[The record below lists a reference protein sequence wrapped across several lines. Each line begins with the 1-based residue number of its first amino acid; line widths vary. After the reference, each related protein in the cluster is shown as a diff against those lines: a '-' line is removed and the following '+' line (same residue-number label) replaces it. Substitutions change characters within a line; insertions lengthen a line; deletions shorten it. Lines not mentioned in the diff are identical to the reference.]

1 MDIVELDQA
10 LITLVEKK
18 MELGR
23 LSYADSSYDEV
34 EEELHDLEDAFVDK
48 YGDYLESVFEGVHDK
63 HCPDSDV
70 LLPTAYLAN
79 KYLKTGQKENGSF
92 DYDVANY
99 QEGVVVD
106 SDFYDI
112 ARLVLIP
119 NPARIVLFAKD
130 GAHREDVWV
139 ATK

>member
-1 MDIVELDQA
+1 MDNVELNQA

-23 LSYADSSYDEV
+23 LSYSDASYDEV

-48 YGDYLESVFEGVHDK
+48 YGGYLESIFEGVHDK
-63 HCPDSDV
+63 YCPDSDV

-79 KYLKTGQKENGSF
+79 KYLKTGQKKDGSF
-92 DYDVANY
+92 EYDVASY

-106 SDFYDI
+106 SDDYDI

-119 NPARIVLFAKD
+119 NPMRIVLFAKD
-130 GAHREDVWV
+130 GQHRENVWEG
-139 ATK
+139 K